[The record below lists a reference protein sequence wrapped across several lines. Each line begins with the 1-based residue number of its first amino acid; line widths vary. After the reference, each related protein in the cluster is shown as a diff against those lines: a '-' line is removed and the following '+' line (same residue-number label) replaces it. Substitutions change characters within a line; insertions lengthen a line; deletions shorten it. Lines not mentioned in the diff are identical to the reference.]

1 MSKRSVHNDRAT
13 DRKKSEQAGGPA
25 LIEVIGLGAGALLF
39 YMGAELLLLSKPHPL
54 HWLAAAL
61 GAILG
66 FIGGWMWYVA
76 RGDIV

>member
-1 MSKRSVHNDRAT
+1 MT
-13 DRKKSEQAGGPA
+13 IPA
-25 LIEVIGLGAGALLF
+25 ANAGALLF
-39 YMGAELLLLSKPHPL
+39 YMGAELLLLSEPHPL
-54 HWLAAAL
+54 HWFATAL